1 MKLYFYDTQ
10 GESLY
15 TNPPDHNQPTIDHGL
30 DEEHIWAFNLTGYNQ
45 MVIKN
50 QYTRNLWNST
60 KMLHQPFWGEKLI
73 TPTFYKDEKYAKFLK
88 QWGIRLNLEFI
99 KMRHALISNNPDK
112 QTKQMMK
119 EEIEAFIA

>member
-1 MKLYFYDTQ
+1 
-10 GESLY
+10 
-15 TNPPDHNQPTIDHGL
+15 
-30 DEEHIWAFNLTGYNQ
+30 